1 MQNVLLSV
9 VVLILMAV
17 TSPITNA
24 AESLKEDN
32 QHIRTWNKFASDCL
46 KLHKTLTSGKH
57 LKHEI
62 EVGGYAHQKQFYVEH
77 RYLDHDRLI
86 SKVQWEKDNPD
97 TLHSIEVYLY
107 DKKGRVT
114 RDYAAAFLPYYHN
127 APVQT
132 LVSFHH
138 YNGDLHAFRSFD
150 ASGYRVLERCTGKT
164 ADGEEINLIL
174 DEDELA
180 EDPDNII
187 GSKAYNLCFAGLKQ
201 KKLGKYV
208 VPQ

>member
-1 MQNVLLSV
+1 MRNSLFSTVLL
-9 VVLILMAV
+9 VLTLTMSSFV
-17 TSPITNA
+17 NA

-32 QHIRTWNKFASDCL
+32 QHIRTWNKFARDCL
-46 KLHKTLTSGKH
+46 KLHKALTSGKH
-57 LKHEI
+57 LKHET
-62 EVGGYAHQKQFYVEH
+62 EVGGYAHQKNFYIEH
-77 RYLDHDRLI
+77 RYLDHGRLI
-86 SKVQWEKDNPD
+86 SKVQWEKDNPE
-97 TLHSIEVYLY
+97 TLHTIEVYLY
-107 DKKGRVT
+107 DKKGRVK

-150 ASGYRVLERCTGKT
+150 ASGYRVLERCTGK
-164 ADGEEINLIL
+164 APGGEEVNLIL

-187 GSKAYNLCFAGLKQ
+187 GTKEYNLCFAGLKQ
-201 KKLGKYV
+201 EKLGKYII
-208 VPQ
+208 PQ

>member
-1 MQNVLLSV
+1 MPKRLLFIVVLLV
-9 VVLILMAV
+9 
-17 TSPITNA
+17 A
-24 AESLKEDN
+24 AMPTPLLSAAQALKEDN
-32 QHIRTWNKFASDCL
+32 QHIRSWNKFARDCL
-46 KLHKTLTSGKH
+46 KLHKTLTAGKNIR
-57 LKHEI
+57 HET
-62 EVGGYAHQKQFYVEH
+62 EVGGYAHQKNFYIEH
-77 RYLDHDRLI
+77 RYFDHDRLI
-86 SKVQWEKDNPD
+86 SKLQWEKDKPD

-138 YNGDLHAFRSFD
+138 YNGNLHAFRSFD
-150 ASGYRVLERCTGKT
+150 ASGYRVLERCTGR
-164 ADGEEINLIL
+164 APDGEEINLIL

-201 KKLGKYV
+201 EKLGKYV